1 MKYNTINP
9 DNKKRKN
16 IDKKQIEIN
25 EIIATF
31 KFNKEALLIDQYN
44 NNEFF
49 NKIRKIAKTKGGF
62 LNNNN
67 RKILWDY
74 LFYKRNNKKGTIDLI
89 KINKNIELVMSK
101 LNIKLQIKELTE
113 EKLNSVNEYQ
123 IILNDLPR
131 TCKNIIDNYSLSKS
145 KSSIIN
151 TSNINQINN
160 ISNSNN
166 IFFSSVSS
174 NISNASSNNITP
186 EIFMFTCDK
195 LKYKYLQG
203 LLNIVFYFR
212 KIFNYENCINAL
224 NIYFEYFYKD
234 FVDKELNEENN
245 DENVP
250 LISSIISDLYNFL
263 FTQEKSDIIEEYI
276 PILCNKWIISDFI
289 SEIKDM
295 HKGFRILDYLIVN
308 EPYIKYVL
316 AAVLIKNYNNIILD
330 KMKCNLD
337 SSFDN
342 LFNELKKDDLN
353 SIDFDDIINQV
364 EEINDK
370 KGNEIKKL
378 LNEKYGNQYV
388 YSFNLLNQG
397 LISFYKDL
405 VNILKIQKPKK
416 EFKINIGNLKYY
428 KYCFTVLAIAII
440 IYYIFNL
447 IDKNRYFW

>member
-212 KIFNYENCINAL
+212 NIFNYENCINAL

>member
-1 MKYNTINP
+1 MKYNTINE
-9 DNKKRKN
+9 DNKKYV
-16 IDKKQIEIN
+16 DKKQIEIN
-25 EIIATF
+25 EIIAIF
-31 KFNKEALLIDQYN
+31 KFNKESLLIDQYN
-44 NNEFF
+44 NSFLF
-49 NKIRKIAKTKGGF
+49 NKIRTIAKTKGGF
-62 LNNNN
+62 LNNKN

>member
-145 KSSIIN
+145 KSSIIS
-151 TSNINQINN
+151 TSNINEINN